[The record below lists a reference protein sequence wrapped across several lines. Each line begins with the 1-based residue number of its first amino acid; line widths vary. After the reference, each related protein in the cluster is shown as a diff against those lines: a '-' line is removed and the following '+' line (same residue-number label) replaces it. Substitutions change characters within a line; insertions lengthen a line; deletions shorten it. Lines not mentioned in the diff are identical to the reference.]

1 MHACIGDFY
10 EMSELLMKRGAEV
23 KPEKGCPPIVQCVSK
38 GSVRLLQLLL
48 DHGADVNQAN
58 PKTSETPLLAACS
71 NNRLDMVEFLLDHG
85 ADVNAAGDHHVT
97 PLLLA
102 CISTNA
108 SLVECLMRHG
118 ANPLLTMDG
127 GVTALHVLCEAGHMA
142 SIQILMK
149 YPSFAQLVNTKSD
162 DGLLP
167 IVEAVQAN
175 HRDVVELLLPQTT
188 ELATLSVDE
197 AMERF
202 KPKAEKKEEAKPAHT
217 VSAMDDEV
225 IHHKKQEGVKLF
237 NAGKYEEAIAMF
249 NSALELN
256 PEDEVLYSNRSSC
269 YLRLK
274 DYQHAMED
282 AETCIRLK
290 PKWERGYYRKGM
302 VFFEQKEYID
312 AATSFY
318 QGCELAPADAKLSGK
333 VGGVCATSCVVPG
346 VRELGKALLRRQE
359 GRDEE

>member
-38 GSVRLLQLLL
+38 GSVRLLQL
-48 DHGADVNQAN
+48 
-58 PKTSETPLLAACS
+58 
-71 NNRLDMVEFLLDHG
+71 LLDHG

-142 SIQILMK
+142 SIQVLMK

-318 QGCELAPADAKLSGK
+318 QG
-333 VGGVCATSCVVPG
+333 
-346 VRELGKALLRRQE
+346 
-359 GRDEE
+359 